1 MTTTYDSE
9 KIVWVGFIGGMITV
23 VPCGL
28 ALAYGILGGHWHLAL
43 LAGYI
48 IGNFMGCEAA
58 AVAILRYYGK

>member
-28 ALAYGILGGHWHLAL
+28 ALAYGIVGGHWHLAL

-48 IGNFMGCEAA
+48 IGNFIGCEIG
-58 AVAILRYYGK
+58 AIAMLAKYDK